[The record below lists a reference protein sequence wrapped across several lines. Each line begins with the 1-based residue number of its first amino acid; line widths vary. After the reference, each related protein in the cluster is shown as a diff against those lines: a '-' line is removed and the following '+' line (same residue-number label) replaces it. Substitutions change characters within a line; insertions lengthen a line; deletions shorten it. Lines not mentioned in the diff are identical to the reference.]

1 MENREK
7 VISKL
12 KKVVIKVGTRLLT
25 DESRI
30 PVLVQNIAEIRAKGI
45 DVLLVSSG
53 AVGVGMKQL
62 QMTSRPKKLA
72 EVQALASV
80 GQGRL
85 LQIYSDECRK
95 YGFHA
100 AQVLLTA
107 NDLRERERHL
117 NVLNCLNS
125 LCSKNILPII
135 NENDVVSVDELKFG
149 DNDFLAALV
158 ATMTQADMTII
169 LTTESGLRH
178 KENGKL
184 TDRISEV
191 YEITDELKMSAS
203 GTDNSDFSIGGMI
216 SKLKAAEIVC
226 PSGEYLW
233 IADGRDDN
241 TLKKILNAEDIGTLF
256 LPTSKNHMQGRKR
269 WIRFFSP
276 KRGRIVVDEGA
287 VKALLEDGKSLL
299 PSGIAFVEG
308 SFQRGDTVEICDRFS
323 KPLGRGL
330 VNFTSKEC
338 EKIAG
343 CQMSEIPEILQQ
355 CSDSVIIH
363 RDNMVI
369 DKAVVN

>member
-1 MENREK
+1 MENRK
-7 VISKL
+7 NIISKL

-30 PVLVQNIAEIRAKGI
+30 AVLVKNIAEIRKKGI

-62 QMTSRPKKLA
+62 EIKNRPGKLA

-85 LQIYSDECRK
+85 IQMYNDECMK

-125 LCSKNILPII
+125 LCSRNILPII

-169 LTTESGLRH
+169 LTTESGLRN
-178 KENGKL
+178 KVDGKL

-191 YEITDELKMSAS
+191 AEITEEMKKSAS

-233 IADGRDDN
+233 IADGRTDD
-241 TLKKILNAEDIGTLF
+241 TLEKIFKAEDIGTLF
-256 LPTSKNHMQGRKR
+256 LPTTKNHMQGRKR

-287 VKALLEDGKSLL
+287 EQALIAGGKSLL

-308 SFQRGDTVEICDRFS
+308 SFQRGDTVEICNRFS
-323 KPLGRGL
+323 KSLGRGL
-330 VNFTSKEC
+330 INYTSEEC
-338 EKIAG
+338 GKIAG
-343 CQMSEIPEILQQ
+343 CQMTEVSKLLQQ
-355 CSDSVIIH
+355 CTDDVIIH

-369 DKAVVN
+369 DKAVN